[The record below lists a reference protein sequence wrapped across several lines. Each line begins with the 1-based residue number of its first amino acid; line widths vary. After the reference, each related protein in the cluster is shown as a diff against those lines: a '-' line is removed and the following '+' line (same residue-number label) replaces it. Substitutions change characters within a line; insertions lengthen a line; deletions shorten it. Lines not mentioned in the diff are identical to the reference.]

1 MLREQAPSLFLTRQI
16 PSGNQLSWKEG
27 QGATLVWRS
36 IVPCSLFCPVSALLL
51 AAGAR
56 PQAGQPLWPRRC
68 VCAAHQG
75 VGVLLLCLERE
86 TNSLCFLPRTQGED
100 VRVSPAWQMLL
111 VSLNA
116 LLASCGNPD
125 WPGSLKTCVGC
136 DGCANGAPGEGRL
149 PRVKSALFVCTYRDP
164 SHELDA

>member
-1 MLREQAPSLFLTRQI
+1 MPPWYGEVLCLALY
-16 PSGNQLSWKEG
+16 
-27 QGATLVWRS
+27 
-36 IVPCSLFCPVSALLL
+36 SALCQHFSLL
-51 AAGAR
+51 LEHG
-56 PQAGQPLWPRRC
+56 PKQVSPCGPGG
-68 VCAAHQG
+68 VC
-75 VGVLLLCLERE
+75 VLLLCLERE

-111 VSLNA
+111 VSLKA
-116 LLASCGNPD
+116 LLVSCGNPD